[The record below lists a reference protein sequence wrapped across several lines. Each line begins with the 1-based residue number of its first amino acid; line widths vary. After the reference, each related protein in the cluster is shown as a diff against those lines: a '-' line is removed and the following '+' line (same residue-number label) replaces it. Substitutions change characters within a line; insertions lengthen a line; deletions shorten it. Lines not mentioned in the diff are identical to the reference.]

1 MSPIFDA
8 ETGAPLGDNPQA
20 DTPTPCNRPTVD
32 VASCHFE
39 GTFRHPCFWILVG
52 VSAALAVQYL
62 FAQNKKNSQ

>member
-1 MSPIFDA
+1 MSAIFDA
-8 ETGAPLGDNPQA
+8 DTGQPLGADPQPANP
-20 DTPTPCNRPTVD
+20 PSNRPTVD
-32 VASCHFE
+32 VAPCHFE